1 MRLQI
6 PSLHGTPLPSSSP
19 AASHFSAAGVTSPT
33 QGPHAVPFA
42 LQAGQCQIAAQA
54 GKAKYA
60 KFCIAAKVGSPLAT
74 SLGMLVMFVFCD
86 MRGRVSHATPS

>member
-1 MRLQI
+1 MLTLLI
-6 PSLHGTPLPSSSP
+6 PLPSP
-19 AASHFSAAGVTSPT
+19 
-33 QGPHAVPFA
+33 
-42 LQAGQCQIAAQA
+42 A